1 MCCALRHGRIKAFSL
16 TAAKSS
22 LCHYSVKMYPLY
34 AGHFESQSTV
44 ALQLSNSLTHKHT
57 QTSLLIDE
65 GLSRVEHSAR
75 GELLFVNG
83 IPSEIWVHIRQRRSR
98 VGALPA
104 LLARAHSSPIQHFGN
119 RELGT
124 QISAIAVL
132 SLPTWEALGREE
144 GSLTKPWFE

>member
-22 LCHYSVKMYPLY
+22 LCHYSVKKYPLY

-44 ALQLSNSLTHKHT
+44 ALQLTHKHT

-65 GLSRVEHSAR
+65 VLSKAEHSAR

-144 GSLTKPWFE
+144 GSLTKP